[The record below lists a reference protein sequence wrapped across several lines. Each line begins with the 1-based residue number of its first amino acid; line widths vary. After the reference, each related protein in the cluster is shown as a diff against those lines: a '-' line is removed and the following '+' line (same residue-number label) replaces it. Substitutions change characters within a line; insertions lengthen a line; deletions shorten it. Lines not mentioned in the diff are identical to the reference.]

1 MDASIKK
8 IGDHP
13 DVSLF
18 ATNEELYEKLTK
30 EELMLIKLV
39 KIEEFAD
46 DLYRST
52 QSNYH
57 AELFPADQSWFK
69 IKELLRECRKINKN
83 KINT

>member
-18 ATNEELYEKLTK
+18 ATKEELYEKLTK

-39 KIEEFAD
+39 KLEEFAD

-57 AELFPADQSWFK
+57 AELFPADKSWFK
-69 IKELLRECRKINKN
+69 IKELLRECRKINKS
-83 KINT
+83 KINS

>member
-30 EELMLIKLV
+30 QELMLIKLV
-39 KIEEFAD
+39 KLEEFVD
-46 DLYRST
+46 DLYRSHD
-52 QSNYH
+52 SEANKK
-57 AELFPADQSWFK
+57 LFPPEKSWFK
-69 IKELLRECRKINKN
+69 IKELLRECRKLNK
-83 KINT
+83 

>member
-18 ATNEELYEKLTK
+18 ATNEELYEKLTPK
-30 EELMLIKLV
+30 ELMLIKLV
-39 KIEEFAD
+39 KLEEFAD

-57 AELFPADQSWFK
+57 AELFPADKSWFK
-69 IKELLRECRKINKN
+69 IKELLKELRELNKDN
-83 KINT
+83 LS

>member
-1 MDASIKK
+1 MATIKPLNNKVSMFAS
-8 IGDHP
+8 
-13 DVSLF
+13 
-18 ATNEELYEKLTK
+18 NEELYNKLTDK
-30 EELMLIKLV
+30 EIITIKLA